1 MVAEVADKNESD
13 DEDEDMEL
21 VVVVLVACF
30 DMAQGEEGQG
40 VADDERMEKEMGAR
54 IAGLHLVV
62 GVGFVDSLHLV
73 VASWGN

>member
-1 MVAEVADKNESD
+1 MVAEVADKNEND
-13 DEDEDMEL
+13 DEDEDMEP

-30 DMAQGEEGQG
+30 DMAQGEEGQR
-40 VADDERMEKEMGAR
+40 VAADERMEKEMGAR

-62 GVGFVDSLHLV
+62 EVDFVDSLHLV